1 MHLPAH
7 KEEYITERAP
17 FWQQGHNMS
26 VHRVVFEP
34 NELASLC
41 SCKQVALGDAR
52 MLEETSLK
60 SSHHGNTSVGPKGSD
75 EDREEKQTCVD
86 MNPQSGLYLQSSET
100 CFPSRSSQLHD
111 DLNEFSN
118 EWSSIGDLSQDASF
132 SLESCVK
139 WVAVD
144 VYWHP
149 VCITDL
155 YRLF

>member
-1 MHLPAH
+1 MHSPPH
-7 KEEYITERAP
+7 KEEYINERAL
-17 FWQQGHNMS
+17 FQQQGHNMS
-26 VHRVVFEP
+26 VNVVFE
-34 NELASLC
+34 SLC
-41 SCKQVALGDAR
+41 VLVNR
-52 MLEETSLK
+52 WHLVMLEEMSLK
-60 SSHHGNTSVGPKGSD
+60 ASHHGNTSVGPKGSD
-75 EDREEKQTCVD
+75 EDREEIQTCVD
-86 MNPQSGLYLQSSET
+86 MNPQSGLYLQSSEA
-100 CFPSRSSQLHD
+100 CFPSRSSRLRD